1 MQSHRQ
7 QGDGHLFAGGQQH
20 VHLPLRRI
28 AVDGASLGGEFIGG
42 VAHGRHHDHE
52 VIAVFLAS
60 GDALGNG
67 LNALNAANGGAAEF
81 LHQQSHP
88 CRFIP
93 EAIVSLRRRVPVKL
107 ESRSFLKE
115 DLLDFIAI
123 VRQA

>member
-7 QGDGHLFAGGQQH
+7 QGDGHLFASGQQH
-20 VHLPLRRI
+20 VHLPLGRV
-28 AVDGASLGGEFIGG
+28 AVDGTSFGGEFIGG

-52 VIAVFLAS
+52 VIAVFLAG

-67 LNALNAANGGAAEF
+67 LNALNAANGGAAKF

-93 EAIVSLRRRVPVKL
+93 EAIVSLSRRLPGTL
-107 ESRSFLKE
+107 ERRS
-115 DLLDFIAI
+115 DLE
-123 VRQA
+123 